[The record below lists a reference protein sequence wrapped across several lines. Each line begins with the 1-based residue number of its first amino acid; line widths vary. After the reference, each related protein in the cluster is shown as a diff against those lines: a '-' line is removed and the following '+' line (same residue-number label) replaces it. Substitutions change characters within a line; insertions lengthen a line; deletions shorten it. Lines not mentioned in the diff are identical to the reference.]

1 MKNLILL
8 ATVLMTGPAVIA
20 TEIPAGVFT
29 GVSQFTWQNQRL
41 SENYVRQIPQTIH
54 NLLITSE
61 KQFDQQNPNSCV
73 DLTNVQYIK
82 EFQSSNDPTIN
93 EFESSFLRIEVARCF
108 MNTTTSKT
116 LSTLNSLEFKG
127 KAFPTLKTVVP
138 NGANGFCET
147 SSPPSLGDSH
157 YCYKDFL
164 DQANPHY
171 LQLFS
176 FNDWFE
182 ITNQYQAPV
191 YFRESLVTTKQLG
204 NNVLLHSV
212 TYARG
217 PRLSFTQRLFAKSFI
232 ANTQNTVFNSLAEEL
247 R

>member
-1 MKNLILL
+1 MKKLILL
-8 ATVLMTGPAVIA
+8 ATAFISGPAANA
-20 TEIPAGVFT
+20 TEIPLGVFS

-41 SENYVRQIPQTIH
+41 SETYVKQIPQTIH
-54 NLLITSE
+54 NLLINSE
-61 KQFDQQNPNSCV
+61 KKFDVQNSSACV

-82 EFQSSNDPTIN
+82 EFQSSTDPIIN

-108 MNTTTSKT
+108 ANTTASKA
-116 LSTLNSLEFKG
+116 LGTLNSLEFKR
-127 KAFPTLKTVVP
+127 KAFSTVTSVV
-138 NGANGFCET
+138 ANGPNTICET
-147 SSPPSLGDSH
+147 SSAPSLGDSH

-164 DQANPHY
+164 DQSKTQY

-191 YFRESLVTTKQLG
+191 YFRESLVTAKQVG
-204 NNVLLHSV
+204 NQVLLHSV

-217 PRLSFTQRLFAKSFI
+217 PRLSAIQRLFAKSFI
-232 ANTQNTVFNSLAEEL
+232 ANAQNTVFNTLADEL